1 VGNKPA
7 NKEKYEN
14 VIPTINDYY
23 RETKK
28 ARHDNYLTQLLRT
41 SSYATGPA
49 NLGNAL
55 IAYYNENDAKAEM
68 LPKINAMIDNI
79 YGEFYAH

>member
-1 VGNKPA
+1 
-7 NKEKYEN
+7 
-14 VIPTINDYY
+14 
-23 RETKK
+23 
-28 ARHDNYLTQLLRT
+28 LRT

-55 IAYYNENDAKAEM
+55 IAYYNENDAKKAEM

-79 YGEFYAH
+79 YGEFYAPLEKDVLQLN